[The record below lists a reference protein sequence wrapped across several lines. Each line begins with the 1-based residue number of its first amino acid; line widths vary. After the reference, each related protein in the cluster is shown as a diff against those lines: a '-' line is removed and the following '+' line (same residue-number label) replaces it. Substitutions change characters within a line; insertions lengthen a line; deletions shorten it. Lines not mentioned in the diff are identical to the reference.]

1 EQDTLLQWVYPA
13 ANGCDSLVQVQ
24 IDVLSSTN
32 EAEVA
37 GWRAWPNPT
46 RGEWVLSGPSEL
58 LAWHCWDAQGRAL
71 ALLLQQVSSD
81 PSGSQYHFD
90 LSPLPPGIYFVAALT
105 EQGWWTGRVM
115 RW

>member
-46 RGEWVLSGPSEL
+46 NGSWWVSAPSEVL
-58 LAWHCWDAQGRAL
+58 LWRAWDAQGRAL
-71 ALLLQQVSSD
+71 ALPL
-81 PSGSQYHFD
+81 PEGSIGQNGGQYRFD
-90 LSPLPPGIYFVAALT
+90 LSPLPSGIYFVAALT
-105 EQGWWTGRVM
+105 QQGWWTGRVV